1 MVPIRSRLVHRRD
14 LRVTRSASARPRLP
28 NRRVKILQVTPTFF
42 PAVGGIETVVRE
54 LMGHLR
60 RRGFEADAMHIAPG
74 NRPGQEELDNSRVW
88 RVPLYPNRL
97 LGLAP
102 SIRSIFRQYDILHV
116 HDPQL
121 MAISGNAL
129 WQGRGQKKV
138 LSTHG
143 GYGHTSQHG
152 WGKAVHWRWFAAPI
166 LSRYDGILASSHADH
181 ELFRARAAHVRL
193 VPNGV
198 NVEKFLSIEPAA
210 DPDPRRWI
218 YWGRLSRNKRLD
230 LLIELIA
237 RAREREVRIDL
248 LIVGSDFDELES
260 TLRARIDALR
270 LENQVR
276 LAGRLSDAELL
287 REIAGRTVFVT
298 ASEHEGFGLSVI
310 EAMAAGL
317 IAVCR
322 DMPPLNA
329 FVSSGENGLL
339 LRFDQGESDLSLV
352 QRLCASSTEELLRMR
367 GNARFAARAHSWRS
381 AIDQYIDV
389 YEELMGREP

>member
-1 MVPIRSRLVHRRD
+1 M
-14 LRVTRSASARPRLP
+14 
-28 NRRVKILQVTPTFF
+28 KILHITPTFF

-74 NRPGQEELDNSRVW
+74 NHLAQEELDNSLVY
-88 RVPLYPNRL
+88 RVPLHPNRII
-97 LGLAP
+97 GIAS
-102 SIRSIFRQYDILHV
+102 SIRSLLRRYDILHV

-129 WQGRGQKKV
+129 LHGRGQKKV

-143 GYGHTSQHG
+143 GYGHTSQYG
-152 WGKAVHWRWFAAPI
+152 WGKAAHWRWFAAPI
-166 LSRYDGILASSHADH
+166 LSRYDCILASSQSDY
-181 ELFRARAAHVRL
+181 ELFRKRAAHVRL

-230 LLIELIA
+230 LLIDLVA
-237 RAREREVRIDL
+237 QAREREVGIDL
-248 LIVGSDFDELES
+248 LIVGSDFDGLES
-260 TLRARIDALR
+260 TLQARINAQR

-276 LAGRLSDAELL
+276 LAGRLSDAELR
-287 REIAGRTVFVT
+287 REMASRTVFVT

-322 DMPPLNA
+322 DMSPLNA
-329 FVSSGENGLL
+329 FVSAGESGLL
-339 LRFDQGESDLSLV
+339 LRFDQGESDLSLI

-367 GNARFAARAHSWRS
+367 GNARSAARVHSWEFVI
-381 AIDQYIDV
+381 AQYIDV
-389 YEELMGREP
+389 YEELMGGRH